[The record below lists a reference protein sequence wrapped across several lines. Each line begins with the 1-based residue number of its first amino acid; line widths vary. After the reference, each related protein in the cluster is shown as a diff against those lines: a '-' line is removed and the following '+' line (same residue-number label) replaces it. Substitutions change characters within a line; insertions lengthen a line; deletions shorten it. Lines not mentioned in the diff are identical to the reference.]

1 MLELKPTK
9 IKSSRIQL
17 RPTIEGDA
25 LPLFTQYFGSQAASK
40 FLAREPYSSIEQVEA
55 FLKKWTLESW
65 KSPGLPFAWVIA
77 RADDS
82 HPVGIFLVIPQKYEV
97 EIHYGVSVR
106 FQGQGYASEA
116 CGLVTKWILDCDQI
130 ECVRTAVDLEHLAT
144 QKVLEKNGFRK
155 EGLLKN
161 HLVLP
166 SFGPE
171 PRDAISYK
179 KSR

>member
-1 MLELKPTK
+1 MPTK
-9 IKSSRIQL
+9 LQSSRLQL

-25 LPLFTQYFGSQAASK
+25 LPLFTHYFGSQAASK
-40 FLAREPYSSIEQVEA
+40 FLTRRSYTSIEQVED
-55 FLKKWTLESW
+55 FLKKWTVDSW
-65 KSPGLPFAWVIA
+65 RSPGLPFAWVIA
-77 RADDS
+77 KVDDS
-82 HPVGIFLVIPQKYEV
+82 LPIGIFLVFPGKQEA
-97 EIHYGVSVR
+97 EIHYGISEIY
-106 FQGQGYASEA
+106 QGQGYASEA
-116 CGLVTKWILDCDQI
+116 CGLATNWILDCNQI